1 MMPVTR
7 SQPAAF
13 SLPQTRSTNAQAWPP
28 GLANQPVAFSQQ
40 PVAPS
45 QSQTS
50 EAGSADDSRLHEA
63 FNDFV
68 GETFYGQM
76 LQALRKS
83 VGKSPRF
90 NGGRGEEVF
99 TRQLDQVLAQKL
111 AKTSGD
117 KLSGSMYRLFTAR
130 RK

>member
-1 MMPVTR
+1 MM
-7 SQPAAF
+7 
-13 SLPQTRSTNAQAWPP
+13 
-28 GLANQPVAFSQQ
+28 PVAFSQ
-40 PVAPS
+40 PVALS
-45 QSQTS
+45 QPQAPG
-50 EAGSADDSRLHEA
+50 AGAADDARLHEA

-76 LQALRKS
+76 LQSLRKS

-90 NGGRGEEVF
+90 NGGRAEEVF

-117 KLSGSMYRLFTAR
+117 KLSGAMYRLFTAR

>member
-1 MMPVTR
+1 MMPLAP
-7 SQPAAF
+7 SQPAAY
-13 SLPQTRSTNAQAWPP
+13 SHPQAPRTNAPAWPP
-28 GLANQPVAFSQQ
+28 GLTNHPVALSQPQ
-40 PVAPS
+40 APG
-45 QSQTS
+45 
-50 EAGSADDSRLHEA
+50 AGSADDARLHEA

-76 LQALRKS
+76 LQSLRKS

>member
-1 MMPVTR
+1 MMPVAF

-13 SLPQTRSTNAQAWPP
+13 SLAQTFGANSPARPA
-28 GLANQPVAFSQQ
+28 GLTNQPVAS
-40 PVAPS
+40 S
-45 QSQTS
+45 QSQP
-50 EAGSADDSRLHEA
+50 AGTASADDDRLHEA

-76 LQALRKS
+76 LQSLRKS

>member
-1 MMPVTR
+1 MLPVNFSQPVALSQLQTPR
-7 SQPAAF
+7 INAPARPPGLTNQPAAF
-13 SLPQTRSTNAQAWPP
+13 SQPQAP
-28 GLANQPVAFSQQ
+28 GVEP
-40 PVAPS
+40 
-45 QSQTS
+45 
-50 EAGSADDSRLHEA
+50 ADDTRLHEA

-76 LQALRKS
+76 LQSLRKT

-99 TRQLDQVLAQKL
+99 TGQLDQVLAQKL
-111 AKTSGD
+111 AKASGD